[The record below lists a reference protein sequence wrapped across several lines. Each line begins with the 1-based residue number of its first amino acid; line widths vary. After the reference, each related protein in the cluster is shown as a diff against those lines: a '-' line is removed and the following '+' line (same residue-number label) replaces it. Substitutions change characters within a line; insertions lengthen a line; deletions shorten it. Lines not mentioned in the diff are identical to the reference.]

1 MDVPVTV
8 GPPATLPPASNT
20 HAPGFVSAL
29 DVRIDVKGAYIV
41 DESSEE
47 AAHHRNGTNNSR
59 SGGDNDDGGEFEAE
73 DEDVQRDSRDI
84 RLPHQRSFVSHM
96 AIDVSA
102 FLEFCQVQFLVRRW
116 CCGRC
121 GLGEHATHCRK
132 EPMFTIL

>member
-8 GPPATLPPASNT
+8 GPPATLPPASST

-41 DESSEE
+41 DETSEE
-47 AAHHRNGTNNSR
+47 AGNHHNGTNGAR
-59 SGGDNDDGGEFEAE
+59 SDGNNDGGEFEAE

-102 FLEFCQVQFLVRRW
+102 F
-116 CCGRC
+116 
-121 GLGEHATHCRK
+121 
-132 EPMFTIL
+132 

>member
-8 GPPATLPPASNT
+8 GPPASALPPGGSSA
-20 HAPGFVSAL
+20 AKVAGFVSAL

-47 AAHHRNGTNNSR
+47 ASRQAVRTNGAGR
-59 SGGDNDDGGEFEAE
+59 VDGNDDDDDDNNNNNRGEEGVSGEFGGREE

-96 AIDVSA
+96 AIDVSTFPLFVLFVPLA
-102 FLEFCQVQFLVRRW
+102 ME
-116 CCGRC
+116 
-121 GLGEHATHCRK
+121 
-132 EPMFTIL
+132 